1 MRCLTDTKSGF
12 SSPSLLLL
20 MVKKISQA
28 DLRAGLWTKQTWW
41 TAYKY
46 PWFSTLVLLWC
57 RHRKKS
63 LNYVRS
69 NRSMTWENYGLFGQ
83 FGPDLVGT
91 EKLSKVSNINKN
103 YFIILFSNILFVSKT
118 ADRYLTSSILEAA
131 LLFEIWQHNTSSPQW
146 CPFTAHKVDRELYW
160 WYILSQEISRC
171 PG

>member
-1 MRCLTDTKSGF
+1 MFNRQKVWFLF
-12 SSPSLLLL
+12 SLLLL
-20 MVKKISQA
+20 QLKKISQA

-69 NRSMTWENYGLFGQ
+69 NRSMTWKNYGLFGQ
-83 FGPDLVGT
+83 FGPDLLGT
-91 EKLSKVSNINKN
+91 KKLSKVSNINKN
-103 YFIILFSNILFVSKT
+103 HFIILCKDVLFVSTST
-118 ADRYLTSSILEAA
+118 ADQDLTTSSILEAA

-160 WYILSQEISRC
+160 WYILSQEISRY
-171 PG
+171 PS

>member
-1 MRCLTDTKSGF
+1 MFNRHKVWFLF
-12 SSPSLLLL
+12 SLLLL
-20 MVKKISQA
+20 QLKKISQA
-28 DLRAGLWTKQTWW
+28 DLRAGLWTEQTWW

-69 NRSMTWENYGLFGQ
+69 NRSMTWKNYGLFGQ
-83 FGPDLVGT
+83 FGPNLVGT
-91 EKLSKVSNINKN
+91 EKETEQVSNINKN
-103 YFIILFSNILFVSKT
+103 YFIILCKDVLFVNSNT
-118 ADRYLTSSILEAA
+118 TDRDLTSSILEAA

-160 WYILSQEISRC
+160 WYILSQEISRY
-171 PG
+171 PS